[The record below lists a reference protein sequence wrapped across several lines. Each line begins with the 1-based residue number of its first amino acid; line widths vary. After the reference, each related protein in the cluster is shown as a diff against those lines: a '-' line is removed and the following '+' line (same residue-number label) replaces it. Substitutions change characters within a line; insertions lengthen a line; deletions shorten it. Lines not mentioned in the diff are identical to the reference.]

1 MTFPCRTATILITT
15 KDRAQLFAAALR
27 SAVEQDF
34 SSEILVVDDGSSDN
48 TSQIAHEL
56 CPQVKLV
63 RNEVAVGIIAAR
75 NQGFQHAIGDVV
87 FTLDDDATF
96 SSNKIV
102 SSVMA
107 EFDRPY
113 IGAIEIPLIDHLPD
127 GSIHQRLPIENPS
140 ENFLCVPVFTG
151 AANAIRKDLFDACGG
166 YSGLVRQGEER
177 GVAIKMLDLGA
188 IVRVASRYHVDH
200 YPQPRV
206 GDRSHILYW
215 TARNN
220 LQFGWNYVPST
231 SLPSYVVITALKQI
245 KNGITKHNLY
255 QPITAMCASVSDLRR
270 LWGQRHPVS
279 NATYGAFQDISR
291 RKILRRSEVSAIFK
305 RYGKELASA

>member
-1 MTFPCRTATILITT
+1 MPFPCRTATILITT

-34 SSEILVVDDGSSDN
+34 PSEILVVDDGSSDN
-48 TSQIAHEL
+48 TSQIAREL

-75 NQGFQHAIGDVV
+75 NQGFQHATGDVV

-96 SSNKIV
+96 SSNEVV
-102 SSVMA
+102 SSVIA

-127 GSIHQRLPIENPS
+127 GSTRQRLPIEDPS

-166 YSGLVRQGEER
+166 YSGSVRQGEER
-177 GVAIKMLDLGA
+177 GVALRFLDVGA
-188 IVRVASRYHVDH
+188 IVRVASRHHVDH

-206 GDRSHILYW
+206 GDRSDILYW

-220 LQFGWNYVPST
+220 LQFGWNYVPLNR
-231 SLPSYVVITALKQI
+231 LPVYAGITVLKQI
-245 KNGITKHNLY
+245 KNGVRKHNLRL
-255 QPITAMCASVSDLRR
+255 PISGIFASVGDLWR
-270 LWGQRHPVS
+270 LRGQRRPVS
-279 NATYGAFQDISR
+279 QGTFAVFRELSR
-291 RKILRRSEVSAIFK
+291 RKILRFSEVSVLLQK
-305 RYGKELASA
+305 HGKELATA